1 MGNRLFSG
9 SLFALVVMLGVRI
22 ATRAQ
27 TAKQPPH
34 DESIAVGAQYDST
47 HVYVAPGDL
56 DPFVKSFVATFG
68 GQASKPAVMNVL
80 PEPSSTQFQYIWTAV
95 GTLSVFAF

>member
-1 MGNRLFSG
+1 MRNRLFSG

-47 HVYVAPGDL
+47 HVYIAL
-56 DPFVKSFVATFG
+56 A
-68 GQASKPAVMNVL
+68 
-80 PEPSSTQFQYIWTAV
+80 IWTRSSRVSSPRLA
-95 GTLSVFAF
+95 ARRPNQR